1 MDVSMDPMENS
12 NAINDDNDSVEQ
24 QSQSEEAESGVRPTL
39 SQVRKSWGFRRTT
52 IARREFMEEVGDL
65 THSPPLVRRGRSRR
79 TNQTPETA
87 TETLTTQKSAQT
99 ARSVLDDLEWSAP
112 SSPVSED
119 SKPASEASVGVSLD
133 PSLWQ
138 DFGSAFHTAFSLLGG
153 EEDMPITMTDS
164 LAVPDILE
172 ATNVV
177 GPSIPGAVEETE
189 MPDNMDDIQI
199 TQPVVPDVMAGGEI
213 HDMVLISSQEDD
225 SDEMTLLQIKEQLAS
240 SGRQG
245 NSRARGGKG
254 GRGKSRGRGRGR
266 GRGKGKGKGRG
277 RGRGRAVALQAVIAD
292 DEDSNDDVILVSTAE
307 QQHLQDREKE
317 NDPHSPPGLEVSPAH
332 FDVALSPAQQLSSD
346 CIILDS
352 DLNQTTAVTHGQY
365 DDAPEE
371 MEEEEGKKENEII
384 EAYPSISDTERCDSD
399 ALHCICRQKHDKRF
413 MICCSSCQVWFH
425 GDCVGVSETQGREM
439 ERKGYTC
446 PPCTTKQ
453 QSQLEFESQPLPDP
467 ALSFPEC
474 LTLSPPSEEGVRQEE
489 QQALKETVVVVEEEQ
504 DGQALVTRTEAEPEH
519 EAEAEM
525 ETDSSLPLCTGPG
538 CSKQALPDSVYCG
551 TDCILQHAAVTM
563 KTLSGPKV
571 PTSKGRAQ
579 RKAAIAR
586 PTAMA
591 QRTGRMSKRLAA
603 KALEDA
609 DEEEMMEDDGERE
622 VAACSVACDP
632 SLTDVQSTS
641 IPSSNLNTTS
651 DQASKTVEADSEA
664 ASPSKRCPEDP
675 STDAPLPSQPPA
687 VEAPTQSASQEKAKE
702 PESSSVPK
710 EQRPSTPPTPAKSHV
725 SAVSQSPTTSAP
737 RHHETGA
744 LIVTKTTY
752 VIPKKQP
759 VFNSPS
765 SHESASVSCQ
775 KPSSA
780 PALLNE
786 TRNLPVSPAPSA
798 PSSRPSQPNNQVRQ
812 SIQRSLTSILSKRVC
827 DCEDLDMSENEAA
840 KLVASIEMEMFD
852 IFRNTDS
859 KYMNKYRTIMFNL
872 KDPRNKGLL
881 YRVVRGEIGPFRLV
895 RMSQKDMQ
903 ATKVPEPGDKETQG
917 KDGAAKVMNF
927 QKPEAVK
934 VDLPSLNPAR
944 PDRKPDST
952 EQKSLPVPLL
962 KTRASQPS
970 RDSAVPDVLSC
981 MLKDTTS
988 EHKTHIF
995 DLKCRICTGRIVA
1008 AEEEG
1013 PVKKKLK
1020 VTVSRDKQEPARKK
1034 SAGDDSP
1041 LRAPAG
1047 SPETDSPPSLQMEPS
1062 SSLNND
1068 SPKLTIVESPASP
1081 TDSPASPTLES
1092 PASPIMESPA
1102 SPTSD
1107 TPAAAPPKRTYTPVV
1122 IPAVSTV
1129 TITRRDPRTAPSRFT
1144 ASSGRTSGPSH
1155 INHNQAAPY
1164 APVKEPANS
1173 QSAPPSSL
1181 APPKTLPKSILMKPS
1196 STADPR
1202 LYGASSR
1209 TMAPQ
1214 SPVDGDTAHF
1224 LAKQDI
1230 LWKGFLNMLTVAKF
1244 VTKGYLVSG
1253 SAENLKADLP
1263 DTIQIGGRILPET
1276 VWDYVEKLKTS
1287 LTKASW
1293 IRELCVIRF
1302 QPATEEEEVAYVS
1315 LFSYF
1320 SSRRRFGVV
1329 ANINRS
1335 IKDVYLVPLS
1345 AKESVPPILQ
1355 PLEGPGFEKK
1365 RPNLLLGLAIVQRT
1379 KRPGSLPQETEEKRP
1394 KVNMSKDPMWIP
1406 KPPVLYGSDK
1416 LEIFQP
1422 YDPETPASTSP
1433 PGSSSCP
1440 GSPSESSSS
1449 GSVTV
1454 PSLLSSI
1461 RVTSCAS
1468 SVAATEST
1476 SNSNS
1481 AKNPTS
1487 ASSKKTPLNTILKTL
1502 FGTKQS
1508 DTIASSD
1515 GSSTKTA
1522 VNLKKIPMF
1531 SQASRSMVDPIVQ
1544 QYGQK
1549 SKVKE
1554 IEEEENDFDR
1564 PYDPEEEYDPA
1575 IRYKTVTPQTT
1586 EKRKTNDSTLP
1597 GFVDDDVAYDPE
1609 DETIFDV
1616 IQSGVAETKLPVSTQ
1631 MLDGPSCQ
1639 TPVSTPSSAQSST
1652 PAASIPNLPTG
1663 TVVVSAATLS
1673 EQQRML
1679 EELNKQIE
1687 EQKRQLKEQEEAL
1700 RQQREAVGMFMAHF
1714 SVSDSLM
1721 SPPTKASPLSQL
1733 SSTQSGIMQ
1742 TESKP
1747 SDKRDEASNFTETK
1761 GELNVDSKTV
1771 AKKLEGTTTDLNLKD
1786 DINTPAEQNKI
1797 EENLEEH
1804 DKYSSAG
1811 EIEDSDV
1818 AYDPEDESLFDEIQ
1832 EDVFKGGSTKSSEA
1846 SSRTG
1851 HNASHKSV
1859 SPTLYQSRKRRS
1871 SPKRRS
1877 RRDRDHHRSPSG
1889 RSQQRSRSHSRKRR
1903 DRDRHRRSER
1913 DRSKHGTRDPS
1924 ERQGHHRKGHTT
1936 HHHSRGRRRSPLS
1949 PRKKHSASL
1958 SPKRCRGPFPE
1969 ISQKREP
1976 ENIPCSVPDSVV
1988 GKFVGCKTLP
1998 SPVTIKND
2006 PDGPKLEC
2014 NFNENS
2020 NKHSHALNNVK
2031 TEISDPTKLEKITV
2045 GDHHN
2050 SGSDCVTQENKPS
2063 VQERFFQDK
2072 CENTIPLREIDPPI
2086 RDSPE
2091 SPDPEPQFMKPSSL
2105 EKNDCAK
2112 TEESRNPEEHTGVPV
2127 ALVEA
2132 ENTCVPIGGQSAM
2145 AFTGVDLQIPCVK
2158 GHGLIKTEAE
2168 HTVLKNQEIMISGG
2182 RHSNQPIGL
2191 HLDPDVSY
2199 QDIKDLRPDMTE
2211 SGHRERLVNLKESGF
2226 RFPGPEAKGLCMQG
2240 IMPNIWG
2247 SGPGIKDDIIKG
2259 QGKHVMGPGTCMQD
2273 SVLDII
2279 EPGIQH
2285 QESNR
2290 NNLWPVRGTEMSPMQ
2305 DTQSSL
2311 EGVNQKVEG
2320 LYPDMRQKL
2329 ISDVSSSPM
2338 LESSIQ
2344 NEGGNLFMKSPLSHT
2359 PMPDNRISGLRDH
2372 LSMYKINTSTRGHGD
2387 ERGQSGSCP
2396 QVESSDGKSDVMK
2409 KGISFGDPKL
2419 EVRVPHIEGLRS
2431 NIRGEGETDSSQS
2444 SVGLRGD
2451 QLQSRHDGSYFQE
2464 RGLAKG
2470 GFWSHG
2476 EDADLS
2482 MMGCGQRID
2491 NMPNFANPD
2500 WKGPGTLQS
2509 NPNTDLC
2516 PSVRDPN
2523 WNIQSSDIG
2532 NDWKDISGTDP
2543 LRGGPF
2549 MKDDWSSH
2557 QSHGRG
2563 PNMERQVP
2571 GNLEYRQ
2578 AESEIIPN
2586 TQDFR
2591 HDSREPG
2598 RLDFCVTGPERRGPE
2613 MQLSRNDMRG
2623 LDFTGQG
2630 PERQVPE
2637 REIPVH
2643 DRRKSDLKRHGHE
2656 RRGPETQVPI
2666 HERRGSGG
2674 PAFMGQRSERRG
2686 PSTEN
2691 EGCSLRIQG
2700 GPDSMGSGFDGRG
2713 ITIEGFGHDRR
2724 KCLGPLSRGPGPER
2738 KSPSME
2744 SHRSDMIRLTSPDFR
2759 GPCPEKRGPNMEGP
2773 GPDRRVPGD
2782 LEFRRPE
2789 YERESL
2795 SMQDPG
2801 PQSRGLGG
2809 PISREPRPEIRSL
2822 SMKRSGTENIGP
2834 RGTDFCE
2841 PGPDRRGPFIGGPKI
2856 ERELLGNS
2864 DFDRPVHEMTGLAL
2878 ESQDPERRRSRRPD
2892 FWGPGSERR
2901 GPRAPNTGGHGPD
2914 REEPYVGIAGCNFI
2928 GQEPERTGPGTE
2940 GPGPHNRKGG
2950 PHSGN
2955 DEMEG
2960 GRPNMVYNR
2969 GHNRKG
2975 PDFGGPGSDIPG
2987 PVLNRR
2993 GRGGPRMG
3001 RPWSQHVCPNI
3012 ESPGSDRRGPEGPN
3026 IRESGPK
3033 IITPNME
3040 GTEHSW
3046 SYPRGPV
3053 FRGHESEGASR
3064 DTEGPQSDMR
3074 GSNFKGVGPDRRIMV
3089 RKGPGGFR
3097 RPDNES
3103 RGPDVEG
3110 PSFHRQRP
3118 GRSSFREPGPER
3130 HCPDMESPG
3139 PDWGEESGGPD
3150 CRGPGIRQKGTNV
3163 EDLRHERKNDWG
3175 KSASIQESLDLEAL
3189 GSDRTSRNFRA
3200 LGPMRKN
3207 RGPRPIV
3214 WDSAPSGS
3222 GTESEEQWL
3231 DRRGNIEALGN
3242 EGDNWDRHSNWSS
3255 GPIQNDLDEY
3265 NQDHSRQGP
3274 RSEWRN
3280 SGSSGPGL
3288 TKNRQKMPF
3297 PGPQRGPRD
3306 DEDSHGCRGSEPGQE
3321 KSEVICTGPSWGT
3334 QGNEWREPDR
3344 GSAGPFFRAERNPDN
3359 RGRGYDRGRGRGR
3372 GWHQDFRGNMRSRN
3386 MDGSGA
3392 FRKGPD
3398 LINLSSDKREFEM
3411 ESLDRRGPD
3420 DPDLRHAGRG
3430 YINSNTE
3437 GPESYERVSDYGEQE
3452 SEWHGV
3458 DMEDPGLQ
3466 RQGFEQDFRRK
3477 SRGSK
3482 MRRQGP
3488 SNVDMRTTSPQ
3499 NSDFGHGPGMW
3510 DTNTEFPESNR
3521 GGFGMREGEQGKMG
3535 QTNSGGRRGPHQAAR
3550 FQNSCEPHSMPFNR
3564 PVGSGSSRGGKSFPA
3579 FDGPQNQKVVQP
3591 PRHRGG
3597 LLPTPTEGLL
3607 THPNHMSKN
3616 SEVFSMEE
3624 KQMGHPKNWEPSRGR
3639 EGHSRYRGRSRG
3651 RGRGS
3656 PTGNISTVGDED

>member
-52 IARREFMEEVGDL
+52 IAKREFMEEVGDL
-65 THSPPLVRRGRSRR
+65 TRSPPLVRRGRSRR
-79 TNQTPETA
+79 TNQTPETS
-87 TETLTTQKSAQT
+87 TETRTTQKAAQT

-153 EEDMPITMTDS
+153 EEDMPMTMSDS
-164 LAVPDILE
+164 LAVPDISE
-172 ATNVV
+172 ATNAVE
-177 GPSIPGAVEETE
+177 PSIPEAVEVAE
-189 MPDNMDDIQI
+189 MPHNMDDMEIA
-199 TQPVVPDVMAGGEI
+199 QPVVPDVVAGGEI

-277 RGRGRAVALQAVIAD
+277 RGRGRAVELQGVIAD
-292 DEDSNDDVILVSTAE
+292 DEDSNDDVILVSATE
-307 QQHLQDREKE
+307 QQHLQEEEKE
-317 NDPHSPPGLEVSPAH
+317 NAPHSPPGLEVSPAH
-332 FDVALSPAQQLSSD
+332 FDVTLSPPQQLSSD
-346 CIILDS
+346 CIILDG
-352 DLNQTTAVTHGQY
+352 DLSQTTAVTHGQY

-371 MEEEEGKKENEII
+371 MEEEEGKKENEVM
-384 EAYPSISDTERCDSD
+384 EAHPSVSDTERCDSN
-399 ALHCICRQKHDKRF
+399 ALHCICRQKQDKRF
-413 MICCSSCQVWFH
+413 MICCGSCQVWFH
-425 GDCVGVSETQGREM
+425 GDCVGVSETQGRKM
-439 ERKGYTC
+439 ERKGHRYTC
-446 PPCTTKQ
+446 PPCTTQK
-453 QSQLEFESQPLPDP
+453 QSQLEFESHPLADP

-474 LTLSPPSEEGVRQEE
+474 LTLSPPCDEGVRQEE

-504 DGQALVTRTEAEPEH
+504 EGQALVTRTEAEPEAEAEH
-519 EAEAEM
+519 QAEAEM

-538 CSKQALPDSVYCG
+538 CWKQALPDSVYCG

-571 PTSKGRAQ
+571 SKSKGRAQ
-579 RKAAIAR
+579 RKAATAR
-586 PTAMA
+586 PAAKA
-591 QRTGRMSKRLAA
+591 QRAGRVSKRLAA
-603 KALEDA
+603 KALDDA
-609 DEEEMMEDDGERE
+609 DEEEMMADDGEQE

-632 SLTDVQSTS
+632 SLTEVQSTS

-664 ASPSKRCPEDP
+664 VSPSKRCPEDP

-687 VEAPTQSASQEKAKE
+687 EEAPPQSPPQEKAKE
-702 PESSSVPK
+702 PESSSAPK
-710 EQRPSTPPTPAKSHV
+710 EQRPSTPPTPAKSHM
-725 SAVSQSPTTSAP
+725 SAASQSPTTSAP

-744 LIVTKTTY
+744 LIVTKTAY

-759 VFNSPS
+759 VSNSPS

-812 SIQRSLTSILSKRVC
+812 SIQRSLTSILFKRVC
-827 DCEDLDMSENEAA
+827 DCEDLEMSESEAA

-881 YRVVRGEIGPFRLV
+881 YRVVRGEIGPFRLA

-903 ATKVPEPGDKETQG
+903 ATKVPEPGDKETQA
-917 KDGAAKVMNF
+917 KDAAAKGMNF

-944 PDRKPDST
+944 PDRKPDNT
-952 EQKSLPVPLL
+952 KRSLPAPPL

-988 EHKTHIF
+988 EHKSHIF
-995 DLKCRICTGRIVA
+995 DLKCRICTGRTVP
-1008 AEEEG
+1008 AEEDE

-1020 VTVSRDKQEPARKK
+1020 VTVSRDKQEPALKK

-1041 LRAPAG
+1041 LLAPAV

-1081 TDSPASPTLES
+1081 ADSPASPTLES

-1107 TPAAAPPKRTYTPVV
+1107 TPTAAPPKRTYTPVV

-1129 TITRRDPRTAPSRFT
+1129 TITRRDPRTAPSRIT

-1155 INHNQAAPY
+1155 INHNQAVPY
-1164 APVKEPANS
+1164 GPVKEPVNS
-1173 QSAPPSSL
+1173 RSAPPSSL
-1181 APPKTLPKSILMKPS
+1181 PLPKTLPKSILMKPS

-1209 TMAPQ
+1209 TMVPQ

-1287 LTKASW
+1287 LTK
-1293 IRELCVIRF
+1293 ELCVIRF

-1329 ANINRS
+1329 ANISRS

-1355 PLEGPGFEKK
+1355 PLEGPGFEKN

-1422 YDPETPASTSP
+1422 YDPETPASTSL

-1440 GSPSESSSS
+1440 GSPSDSSSS

-1454 PSLLSSI
+1454 PSFLSSI
-1461 RVTSCAS
+1461 RVTSCTS
-1468 SVAATEST
+1468 SVVATEST

-1481 AKNPTS
+1481 AKNPKS

-1515 GSSTKTA
+1515 GSSTKT
-1522 VNLKKIPMF
+1522 VVSLKKIPMF
-1531 SQASRSMVDPIVQ
+1531 SQASGSMVDPIVQ

-1549 SKVKE
+1549 SKVKQ

-1586 EKRKTNDSTLP
+1586 EKRKTKDSTLP
-1597 GFVDDDVAYDPE
+1597 DFVDDDVAYDPE

-1616 IQSGVAETKLPVSTQ
+1616 IQSGVAETKPPVSTQ
-1631 MLDGPSCQ
+1631 MLDGPSCP
-1639 TPVSTPSSAQSST
+1639 TPVSTPSTAQSST

-1742 TESKP
+1742 TESKS
-1747 SDKRDEASNFTETK
+1747 SDKRDEANNFTETK
-1761 GELNVDSKTV
+1761 GESSVDSKTV
-1771 AKKLEGTTTDLNLKD
+1771 AKKLEGATADLNLKN
-1786 DINTPAEQNKI
+1786 DINTAAEQNEI
-1797 EENLEEH
+1797 EEH

-1832 EDVFKGGSTKSSEA
+1832 EDVFKGGSTKTSEA

-1851 HNASHKSV
+1851 HSASHKSV
-1859 SPTLYQSRKRRS
+1859 SPTSYQSRKRRS

-1889 RSQQRSRSHSRKRR
+1889 RSLQRSRSHSRKRR

-1924 ERQGHHRKGHTT
+1924 GHHRKDHTT

-1958 SPKRCRGPFPE
+1958 SPKRCRAPFPE

-1976 ENIPCSVPDSVV
+1976 ENIPCSLPDSVV
-1988 GKFVGCKTLP
+1988 GKFVECKTLP
-1998 SPVTIKND
+1998 SPLTIKSD

-2014 NFNENS
+2014 NLYENS
-2020 NKHSHALNNVK
+2020 NTHSHKLYNVK
-2031 TEISDPTKLEKITV
+2031 TEISDPTKFQKLEKKTV
-2045 GDHHN
+2045 SDHDN
-2050 SGSDCVTQENKPS
+2050 SGSDCFTQGNKPS

-2105 EKNDCAK
+2105 ENNDCAK
-2112 TEESRNPEEHTGVPV
+2112 TEESKNPEEHTSVPM
-2127 ALVEA
+2127 ASIKS
-2132 ENTCVPIGGQSAM
+2132 ENNCVPNGGQAAM
-2145 AFTGVDLQIPCVK
+2145 SVTGVDLQIPSVK
-2158 GHGLIKTEAE
+2158 VQGLIKTDNHTEAE
-2168 HTVLKNQEIMISGG
+2168 NTVLKNQEIVISGG
-2182 RHSNQPIGL
+2182 GHSNQPTGL
-2191 HLDPDVSY
+2191 HPDVSCP
-2199 QDIKDLRPDMTE
+2199 DIRDLKPDMTE
-2211 SGHRERLVNLKESGF
+2211 SGHRGGLVDLKETGI
-2226 RFPGPEAKGLCMQG
+2226 RFPGPEIKGLCMQG
-2240 IMPNIWG
+2240 ILPDIWG
-2247 SGPGIKDDIIKG
+2247 SGPGIKDEVIKV
-2259 QGKHVMGPGTCMQD
+2259 QGKHVMGPGACMQD
-2273 SVLDII
+2273 SVLDIR

-2285 QESNR
+2285 QNSNR
-2290 NNLWPVRGTEMSPMQ
+2290 NNLWPVRGTEISPMQ

-2311 EGVNQKVEG
+2311 QGVNHEVKG
-2320 LYPDMRQKL
+2320 LYPDMRQNY
-2329 ISDVSSSPM
+2329 VSGVSNSPM

-2344 NEGGNLFMKSPLSHT
+2344 NERGNLFMNSLLSHT
-2359 PMPDNRISGLRDH
+2359 LVPDNRISGLRDP
-2372 LSMYKINTSTRGHGD
+2372 LSMYQINTGTRGHGD
-2387 ERGQSGSCP
+2387 ERSQNSSCL
-2396 QVESSDGKSDVMK
+2396 QLENSDGKSDVMK

-2419 EVRVPHIEGLRS
+2419 DVRVPHVEALRS
-2431 NIRGEGETDSSQS
+2431 NMRGEGETDSCQS

-2451 QLQSRHDGSYFQE
+2451 QPQSRHDGSSFQDT
-2464 RGLAKG
+2464 GLGKG

-2482 MMGCGQRID
+2482 MMGCGQRIED
-2491 NMPNFANPD
+2491 MPNFTNPD

-2509 NPNTDLC
+2509 SPNTDLC

-2532 NDWKDISGTDP
+2532 KDWKDMSGTDP

-2549 MKDDWSSH
+2549 T
-2557 QSHGRG
+2557 HGRG

-2571 GNLEYRQ
+2571 GNSEYRQ
-2578 AESEIIPN
+2578 AESEIIIPN
-2586 TQDFR
+2586 TQDTR
-2591 HDSREPG
+2591 HDGREPG
-2598 RLDFCVTGPERRGPE
+2598 RIDFNVTGPERRGPE
-2613 MQLSRNDMRG
+2613 MQLSRHDMRG
-2623 LDFTGQG
+2623 LDFTDHG
-2630 PERQVPE
+2630 PERHVPE
-2637 REIPVH
+2637 REVPVH
-2643 DRRKSDLKRHGHE
+2643 DRRKPVHLDLKRHGHE
-2656 RRGPETQVPI
+2656 TRGPETQVPI
-2666 HERRGSGG
+2666 HERRGPGG

-2686 PSTEN
+2686 PSTDN
-2691 EGCSLRIQG
+2691 EGSSLRIQG
-2700 GPDSMGSGFDGRG
+2700 GLESKGSGFDGRG
-2713 ITIEGFGHDRR
+2713 ITMEGLGHDRR
-2724 KCLGPLSRGPGPER
+2724 RSVGPLFGGPGPER
-2738 KSPSME
+2738 KSPAVE
-2744 SHRSDMIRLTSPDFR
+2744 SHRSDMKRFTSPDFR
-2759 GPCPEKRGPNMEGP
+2759 GPCPERRGPNMEGP

-2782 LEFRRPE
+2782 LEFKIPE

-2795 SMQDPG
+2795 SVQGPG
-2801 PQSRGLGG
+2801 PQSRGLGR
-2809 PISREPRPEIRSL
+2809 PNSREPGPEN
-2822 SMKRSGTENIGP
+2822 GGP
-2834 RGTDFCE
+2834 LM
-2841 PGPDRRGPFIGGPKI
+2841 GGPKI
-2856 ERELLGNS
+2856 ERELLGSS
-2864 DFDRPVHEMTGLAL
+2864 DFDRPVHELTGPTL
-2878 ESQDPERRRSRRPD
+2878 ENQGPERRGSRRPD
-2892 FWGPGSERR
+2892 FWGPVSERR

-2914 REEPYVGIAGCNFI
+2914 REEPYVGVAGCNFI
-2928 GQEPERTGPGTE
+2928 GQEPERTGPGID

-2975 PDFGGPGSDIPG
+2975 PDFCGPGSDFPG

-3001 RPWSQHVCPNI
+3001 RPVSQHAYPNR

-3026 IRESGPK
+3026 SRESGPK
-3033 IITPNME
+3033 IITNME

-3046 SYPRGPV
+3046 SYPGGPV
-3053 FRGHESEGASR
+3053 IRGHESRGTHLEM
-3064 DTEGPQSDMR
+3064 EGPQSDMR
-3074 GSNFKGVGPDRRIMV
+3074 GANFKGVGPDRRNMV

-3103 RGPDVEG
+3103 RGPDIEG

-3118 GRSSFREPGPER
+3118 GGSSFREPGPER
-3130 HCPDMESPG
+3130 QCPDMESPG

-3163 EDLRHERKNDWG
+3163 EGLRHERKNYWG
-3175 KSASIQESLDLEAL
+3175 KSAPIQESLDLEAP
-3189 GSDRTSRNFRA
+3189 GSHRTSRNFRA
-3200 LGPMRKN
+3200 LGPMRRN
-3207 RGPRPIV
+3207 IRGPRPNV

-3222 GTESEEQWL
+3222 GTDPEEQWL

-3242 EGDNWDRHSNWSS
+3242 EGDNWDRHGNWSS
-3255 GPIQNDLDEY
+3255 EPIQDDLDEHS
-3265 NQDHSRQGP
+3265 QDRSRQGP

-3280 SGSSGPGL
+3280 SGSSGLGL
-3288 TKNRQKMPF
+3288 TKNRQKMQY
-3297 PGPQRGPRD
+3297 PGPQRGPGD
-3306 DEDSHGCRGSEPGQE
+3306 DRDSHGCRDSEPLQQE
-3321 KSEVICTGPSWGT
+3321 SEVICAGPSWGA
-3334 QGNEWREPDR
+3334 QENEWREPDR
-3344 GSAGPFFRAERNPDN
+3344 GSAGPFFRDERNPDK
-3359 RGRGYDRGRGRGR
+3359 RGYDRGRGRGRGR
-3372 GWHQDFRGNMRSRN
+3372 GWHQDFRGNMTGRN

-3398 LINLSSDKREFEM
+3398 LINLSSDKREFDM
-3411 ESLDRRGPD
+3411 ESLDSRGQDGPE
-3420 DPDLRHAGRG
+3420 LRHPGRG

-3437 GPESYERVSDYGEQE
+3437 GLESYERDSDYGEQG

-3482 MRRQGP
+3482 MRHRGP
-3488 SNVDMRTTSPQ
+3488 TNANMRTSSPQ
-3499 NSDFGHGPGMW
+3499 SSDFGHGPGMW
-3510 DTNTEFPESNR
+3510 DTNTEFLESNR
-3521 GGFGMREGEQGKMG
+3521 GGFDMREGEQGHMG
-3535 QTNSGGRRGPHQAAR
+3535 QTNSDGRRGSHQVAR
-3550 FQNSCEPHSMPFNR
+3550 FQDSCESHSMPFSR
-3564 PVGSGSSRGGKSFPA
+3564 PVGPGPSRGGKSFPA
-3579 FDGPQNQKVVQP
+3579 FDGPQNQKVVRP

-3607 THPNHMSKN
+3607 SVPNHLIKN
-3616 SEVFSMEE
+3616 SEVYSMEG
-3624 KQMGHPKNWEPSRGR
+3624 KQMGHPKNWDPSRGR
-3639 EGHSRYRGRSRG
+3639 AGHSRYRGRSRG
-3651 RGRGS
+3651 RGGGS
-3656 PTGNISTVGDED
+3656 PAGDISTVEGEH